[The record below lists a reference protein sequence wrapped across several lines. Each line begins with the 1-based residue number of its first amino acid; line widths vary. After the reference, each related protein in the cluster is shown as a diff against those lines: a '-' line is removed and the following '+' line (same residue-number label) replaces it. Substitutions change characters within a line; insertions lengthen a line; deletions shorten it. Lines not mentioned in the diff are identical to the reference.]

1 LIAGI
6 WFLGARFAVCADPVV
21 DGDDLSVYDAADE
34 LQQQADRDVDTL
46 NELQRELSS
55 HSLVGLYTSHF
66 TVTPTPTADWSVV
79 ITVFVCLSMS
89 ISLNVHVRSSPNFL
103 CISPIIVAQ
112 SSSGGM
118 LLLVVVVLVLV
129 VLLLQPF
136 NGLFSRITCL
146 VGR

>member
-1 LIAGI
+1 M
-6 WFLGARFAVCADPVV
+6 

-89 ISLNVHVRSSPNFL
+89 ISPELSVFTKFL
-103 CISPIIVAQ
+103 HIYSL
-112 SSSGGM
+112 SHYRH
-118 LLLVVVVLVLV
+118 
-129 VLLLQPF
+129 
-136 NGLFSRITCL
+136 FSLTVSY
-146 VGR
+146 VGY

>member
-1 LIAGI
+1 M
-6 WFLGARFAVCADPVV
+6 

-112 SSSGGM
+112 SSSGGTL
-118 LLLVVVVLVLV
+118 LLLVVVVLV